1 MKDEKE
7 KTKKTTK
14 KTTPKKVNEEP
25 KKKVVKKK
33 EIKPEEIKEV
43 KESDMQVINK
53 TVEFSLLEV
62 IIIVLITGIVVSITS
77 GLIVYNNYDK
87 INVKEQTITDSDYKE
102 FVENYN
108 LILNNYVEEIDGK
121 SLLDAAIA
129 GMYAA
134 LGDGY
139 SAYLTESDTLDL
151 EEQLNG
157 EYTGIGVEIRT
168 DVLEDGSY
176 QTVINKIFKDTP
188 AERAGLRVGDILLK
202 VDDVQV
208 ESAQHVADTIKR
220 GNKDTYNITY
230 KRDGV
235 EATIPLTREKVF
247 INSVETETFDNIGY
261 IKLDTFSSTTKDQ
274 IVKALDSFDKKVNS
288 LIIDVRNNTGG
299 YLSAAEEVA
308 DLFVEKGKN
317 IYQLKD
323 RSGNISEYKA
333 EHGVH
338 RKFNKIAV
346 LINNGSASASEI
358 LALALKESAGAKLVG
373 TTSFGKGTVQDTKQL
388 SSGAMVKVT
397 TSYWLSPKGNSIN
410 NVGIKP
416 DKEVKD
422 ESKQLDEAKKVVK

>member
-14 KTTPKKVNEEP
+14 KTAPKKVVEE
-25 KKKVVKKK
+25 KKKVVRKKVVK
-33 EIKPEEIKEV
+33 EEKEHVV
-43 KESDMQVINK
+43 KESDMQVINN

-87 INVKEQTITDSDYKE
+87 INVKEQTITDADYKE

-121 SLLDAAIA
+121 SLLDAAIG
-129 GMYAA
+129 GMYSA

-139 SAYLTESDTLDL
+139 SAYLNESDTLEL

-176 QTVINKIFKDTP
+176 QTVINKIFKNTP
-188 AERAGLRVGDILLK
+188 AERAGLKVGDILVK
-202 VDDVQV
+202 IDDTPV
-208 ESAQHVADTIKR
+208 ESAQHVADTVKR

-230 KRDGV
+230 IRDGV

-247 INSVETETFDNIGY
+247 INSVESKTFDNIGY

-274 IVKALDSFDKKVNS
+274 IIKELDSFDKKVTS
-288 LIIDVRNNTGG
+288 LIIDVRDNTGG
-299 YLSAAEEVA
+299 YLSAAEDVA
-308 DLFVEKGKN
+308 DLFIERGKT

-323 RSGNISEYKA
+323 RSGNISNYKA
-333 EHGVH
+333 QSGVH

-346 LINNGSASASEI
+346 LINGSSASASEI
-358 LALALKESAGAKLVG
+358 LALALKESAGAKIVG
-373 TTSFGKGTVQDTKQL
+373 TTSFGKGTVQDTKEL

>member
-14 KTTPKKVNEEP
+14 KTAPKKVVEE
-25 KKKVVKKK
+25 KKKVVRKKVVK
-33 EIKPEEIKEV
+33 EEKEHVV
-43 KESDMQVINK
+43 KESDMQVINN

-87 INVKEQTITDSDYKE
+87 INVKEQTITDADYKE

-121 SLLDAAIA
+121 SLLDAAIG
-129 GMYAA
+129 GMYSA

-139 SAYLTESDTLDL
+139 SAYLNESDTLEL

-176 QTVINKIFKDTP
+176 QTVINKIFKNTP
-188 AERAGLRVGDILLK
+188 AERAGLKVGDILVK
-202 VDDVQV
+202 IDDTPV
-208 ESAQHVADTIKR
+208 ESAQHVADTVKR

-230 KRDGV
+230 IRDGV

-247 INSVETETFDNIGY
+247 INSVESKTFDNIGY

-274 IVKALDSFDKKVNS
+274 IIKELDSFDKKVTS
-288 LIIDVRNNTGG
+288 LIIDVRDNTGG
-299 YLSAAEEVA
+299 YLSAAEDVA
-308 DLFVEKGKN
+308 DLFIERGKT

-323 RSGNISEYKA
+323 RSGNISNYKA
-333 EHGVH
+333 QSGVH

-346 LINNGSASASEI
+346 LINGSSASASEI
-358 LALALKESAGAKLVG
+358 LALALKESAGAKIVG
-373 TTSFGKGTVQDTKQL
+373 TTSFGKGTVQDTKEL

-410 NVGIKP
+410 NVGIMP